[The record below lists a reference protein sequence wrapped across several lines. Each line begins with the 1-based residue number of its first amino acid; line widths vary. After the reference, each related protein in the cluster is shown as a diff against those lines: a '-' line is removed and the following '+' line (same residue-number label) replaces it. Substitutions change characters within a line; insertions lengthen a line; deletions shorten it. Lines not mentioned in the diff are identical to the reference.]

1 MEWLRAIARIS
12 PDDGSH
18 GTGFLISA
26 GGLVMT
32 AFHVVA
38 LADKSKAA
46 RAPVWRKQPWAIK
59 FGNPLDPQSQWTTGD
74 ATVYLQR
81 FSIDEDWV
89 MLEIPPPPPGV
100 APLQLADYDPSREA
114 QPFKTFGFPTMKAQ
128 IGGDYHGTV
137 RTWPRG
143 PGRADL
149 DAENLL
155 AEAAGGERAG
165 GISGAPV
172 IVDGRAVAILVQSLT
187 NAQGQAISPSLYA
200 VPLARAADS
209 LKGLVAWDD
218 GKPVVFQDV
227 VVRKLPSD
235 PGKLEAA
242 AGRLGLPRVR
252 DKAPIARRMLAA
264 RIDVARDA
272 LVECDL
278 TGKPAGM
285 ILERVAAMS
294 LNDGAVKQLRAPTG
308 PGGDRALAILSCAET
323 QIHKWYVQRAY
334 FDRSPREDGAMII
347 VLRRAS
353 ADAEQASGTALQWIL
368 AQVRTRLRGL
378 KLGDYLVDKLLSPD
392 RVEGLLGL
400 WIVLVGE
407 NRPEVVSQARD
418 KLPNAHIILGL
429 HQTESFPPPY
439 ENLAVAVSP
448 VMSEQEQ
455 QELVL
460 AWQNAAGQLQ
470 AGIEPEVDP

>member
-1 MEWLRAIARIS
+1 MEWIRAIARIS
-12 PDDGSH
+12 LGDGSH

-38 LADKSKAA
+38 LPDKSKTA
-46 RAPVWRKQPWAIK
+46 RAPVWRKGPIAIK
-59 FGNPLDPQSQWTTGD
+59 FGNPLAPKTQWTTGD

-81 FSIDEDWV
+81 FSIDDDWV
-89 MLEIPPPPPGV
+89 LLEIPPPPPDV
-100 APLQLADYDPSREA
+100 APLQLADFDQSWDGK
-114 QPFKTFGFPTMKAQ
+114 PFNTFGFPTMKAE
-128 IGGDYHGTV
+128 IGGGYDGRV
-137 RTWPRG
+137 LSWPSG
-143 PGRADL
+143 PGRAEL
-149 DAENLL
+149 DAQNLI
-155 AEAAGGERAG
+155 AEAAGGEKAG

-172 IVDGRAVAILVQSLT
+172 IVDRRAVGILVQSLT
-187 NAQGQAISPSLYA
+187 NAQGQATSRSLYA

-235 PGKLEAA
+235 PQKLEAA
-242 AGRLGLPRVR
+242 AGRLGLPNVR
-252 DKAPIARRMLAA
+252 EKAPIARRMLAA
-264 RIDVARDA
+264 KLDVARDA

-278 TGKPAGM
+278 DGKPAGM

-308 PGGDRALAILSCAET
+308 PGGGQALAILSCAEA

-334 FDRSPREDGAMII
+334 SDRRQREDGETII

-353 ADAEQASGTALQWIL
+353 ADAEQASGTALQWII

-378 KLGDYLVDKLLSPD
+378 KLGDQLVDQLLSPG
-392 RVEGLLGL
+392 RVEGLQGL

-407 NRPEVVSQARD
+407 NRPEVVGQARD
-418 KLPNAHIILGL
+418 QLPNAHIILGL

-455 QELVL
+455 RDLVL
-460 AWQNAAGQLQ
+460 AWQDAAGQLQ
-470 AGIEPEVDP
+470 AGIEPKVDP